1 MLLKYAFE
9 VLGVRRVQIKTD
21 HRNEKAQHAIERLG
35 AVKEGILRNE
45 RTLYDGYTRN
55 AVLYSIIDEEWNSVK
70 EKLESYIYKGRK
82 VVIHSHGNE
91 GILDIIKYTFRKYFK
106 VLEL

>member
-1 MLLKYAFE
+1 MGYTFYSPLAQRTSINTESKYLLLKYAFE

-21 HRNEKAQHAIERLG
+21 LRNEKAQHAIERLG

-70 EKLESYIYKGRK
+70 KS
-82 VVIHSHGNE
+82 
-91 GILDIIKYTFRKYFK
+91 
-106 VLEL
+106 